1 MSELFSESLR
11 DYRTI
16 LVASGGA
23 PHSLVAVARAARIV
37 RRVGATL
44 HLVAVVP
51 QAASPLM
58 NVATAFAGG
67 EMFEGQAKQDDYAQ
81 REAYLQ
87 RAAADL
93 RAAGLD
99 VHAHLV
105 PALKPADAIVQV
117 AQEQNADLIIL
128 GRKHKSAWTAALAGS
143 VSDMVSHASPVDVL
157 IVR

>member
-23 PHSLVAVARAARIV
+23 PHSLVAVARAARIA

-67 EMFEGQAKQDDYAQ
+67 EMFEVRPNRTTTPSAKRTFSGPPPTCARRPRRACPPGSRPETRRRDCAGGAGAERRPDY
-81 REAYLQ
+81 
-87 RAAADL
+87 
-93 RAAGLD
+93 
-99 VHAHLV
+99 
-105 PALKPADAIVQV
+105 P
-117 AQEQNADLIIL
+117 